1 MRLLFYKL
9 NNVQY
14 DSEIK
19 IAFIKLIKC
28 MQSSKGD
35 LAIKIDKILVFIFI
49 EDGAAC
55 KNNRID

>member
-1 MRLLFYKL
+1 
-9 NNVQY
+9 
-14 DSEIK
+14 
-19 IAFIKLIKC
+19 

-49 EDGAAC
+49 EDEDGAAC